1 MGRDELIEK
10 TQCLWPCSFMDYQV
24 SKNLKLIS
32 EDLLISLKV
41 IGEPIIIPYK
51 DKGTILVPRFATA
64 SVQVLTEVEAFSF
77 GSLVADCG
85 GVLGLFLGFNF
96 LMIWDCVVMIVEKIQ
111 QKKSLNIFE

>member
-10 TQCLWPCSFMDYQV
+10 TQCLWPCTFMDYQV
-24 SKNLKLIS
+24 SYVKWIS
-32 EDLLISLKV
+32 EDFLISLKV
-41 IGEPIIIPYK
+41 IGEPLIIPYK